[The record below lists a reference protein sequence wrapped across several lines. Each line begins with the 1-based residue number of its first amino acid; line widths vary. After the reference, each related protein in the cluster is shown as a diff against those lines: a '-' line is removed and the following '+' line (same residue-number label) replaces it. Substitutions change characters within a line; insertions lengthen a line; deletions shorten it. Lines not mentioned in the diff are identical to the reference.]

1 MMKRFLKNERGLTL
15 IELLAVVVILG
26 IIAAIAITAIG
37 AIIDNSKKDAHIA
50 NAKQL
55 ANAARLAISSGG
67 FDENKDEFTMKE
79 LYNAGYLEKIPKS
92 PGKKSKEYDAEKSL
106 VKVERTKLTDSKN
119 NNKETGG
126 ENLTYKVKLV
136 DSDGSFEYID
146 GKKDVNE
153 LERSDVKLK

>member
-50 NAKQL
+50 NAQQL

-67 FDENKDEFTMKE
+67 FDENKNTFTMKE
-79 LYNAGYLEKIPKS
+79 LYDAGYLEKIPKS
-92 PGKKSKEYDAEKSL
+92 PGKKSKEYDADKSL
-106 VKVERTKLTDSKN
+106 VVVERTKLTDS

-126 ENLTYKVKLV
+126 ENLKYKVTLV
-136 DSDGSFEYID
+136 DKSDSNFKYID
-146 GKKDVNE
+146 DEYVDE
-153 LERSDVKLK
+153 LERKDVTLK

>member
-50 NAKQL
+50 NAQQL

-67 FDENKDEFTMKE
+67 FDENKNEFTMKE
-79 LYNAGYLEKIPKS
+79 LYDAGYLEKIPKS
-92 PGKKSKEYDAEKSL
+92 PGKKSKKYDADKSL
-106 VKVERTKLTDSKN
+106 VVVERTKLIDSN
-119 NNKETGG
+119 NKKETGG

-136 DSDGSFEYID
+136 DSDGSFKYID
-146 GKKDVNE
+146 GEKDVNE